1 MTGPGDQG
9 FALLLGLLPE
19 LEGIVVEPFRLGL
32 AVALDAVAFLA
43 DGFQFSHRL
52 LPAAFMLF
60 EQLAISFGGFLVEVL
75 TSCLGFLFQLLASDG
90 ELLLHLSHAGLQVL
104 FRQGGL
110 LPSGQDQLLPL
121 LAGLLAQFAALPL
134 RFLPHGGGGDQT
146 LPFPSGLGQDLL
158 GLLAGLLDEAVP
170 LTQQIISLGDLHG

>member
-9 FALLLGLLPE
+9 LALLLGLLPE

-43 DGFQFSHRL
+43 DGFQLGHRL

-60 EQLAISFGGFLVEVL
+60 EQLAIPFGGFLVEVL
-75 TSCLGFLFQLLASDG
+75 TSCLGFLFQLLASDS
-90 ELLLHLSHAGLQVL
+90 ELLLHLGHAGLQVL

-110 LPSGQDQLLPL
+110 LPAGEDQLLPL
-121 LAGLLAQFAALPL
+121 LAGLLAQFGALPL
-134 RFLPHGGGGDQT
+134 RFLPHGGGGDQA

-158 GLLAGLLDEAVP
+158 SLLAGLLDKAVP
-170 LTQQIISLGDLHG
+170 LTQQILSLGDLHG